1 MNRTLWPILA
11 VALVLAPTALPG
23 QRRTAP
29 APAPAARLLDPLL
42 YRGLKFRAIGP
53 STMGGRMS
61 AFAVREA
68 NPRVIFAAAGTGGL
82 FKTTN
87 NGTTWSAVF
96 EDQPVASIGAVAL
109 SQRDSN
115 LVWVGT
121 GEGNGRNSSSWGNG
135 VYRSTDGGGKWTH
148 LGLDNTH
155 DIPALAIDPRNDS
168 IVWVAALGHLWGKNP
183 ERGVYKTRDA
193 GKTWTAVLQLGDS
206 VGAIDLV
213 LDPGT
218 PGVAYAAMYQRLRTP
233 WAMRSGG
240 PGGGIC

>member
-29 APAPAARLLDPLL
+29 TPAPAARLLDTLL

-96 EDQPVASIGAVAL
+96 EDQPVASIGAVAV

-155 DIPALAIDPRNDS
+155 DIPALAIDPHNDS
-168 IVWVAALGHLWGKNP
+168 TVWVAALGHLWGKNS
-183 ERGVYKTRDA
+183 ERGVYKTTDG
-193 GKTWTAVLQLGDS
+193 GKTWTAVLTISADTGVSDI
-206 VGAIDLV
+206 VC
-213 LDPGT
+213 DPQKPDT
-218 PGVAYAAMYQRLRTP
+218 LF
-233 WAMRSGG
+233 
-240 PGGGIC
+240 